1 MEPLGKLADILELTK
16 PRQTALLLLTMFS
29 AYFVAGGPLDPV
41 LLAKMAIM
49 GFAAVGGVTALNM
62 YLDADIDAIMR
73 RTSKRPLPAG
83 RISAAEVSF
92 ITSLMILVGAFVAST
107 INNYVLFTVLAGL
120 YFDIVGYTELT
131 KRYTPFSIVFG
142 SIAGVMPALG
152 GWAAGAGAITL
163 PGLLLAGVIYAWQP
177 LHVWFLA
184 YAAEEDY
191 RKAGVPVASLQ
202 YSPKVFSSLVIA
214 HLLIMAFSVWGL
226 AYLLGFG
233 IITAALSTVFIALA
247 VTRVASFYRSP
258 SKEEA
263 FKIFK
268 FATPTL
274 AIVYLLL
281 PSERYLLYLL

>member
-1 MEPLGKLADILELTK
+1 MQKLKDFVELTK

-29 AYFVAGGPLDPV
+29 AYFIAGGPLDP
-41 LLAKMAIM
+41 LMLAKLAVM
-49 GFAAVGGVTALNM
+49 GFASVGGVTALNM
-62 YLDADIDAIMR
+62 YLDADIDSVMK

-83 RISAAEVSF
+83 RLSPKETSF
-92 ITSLMILVGAFVAST
+92 LSTLLIVLGATVAST
-107 INNYVLFTVLAGL
+107 INEYVLFTVLAGL

-131 KRYTPFSIVFG
+131 KRFTPLSIVFG

-163 PGLLLAGVIYAWQP
+163 PGILLAGVIYAWQP

-191 RKAGVPVASLQ
+191 RKAGVPVASLK
-202 YSPKVFSSLVIA
+202 YGPRLFSALVLL
-214 HLLIMAFSVWGL
+214 HLLIMIASVWGIV
-226 AYLLGFG
+226 YLLGFG
-233 IITAALSTVFIALA
+233 LMTALVSSVFIVLA
-247 VTRVASFYRSP
+247 MVRVVSFYKNP
-258 SKEEA
+258 SKQEA

-274 AIVYLLL
+274 AIVYLIL
-281 PSERYLLYLL
+281 PMERLALVFL